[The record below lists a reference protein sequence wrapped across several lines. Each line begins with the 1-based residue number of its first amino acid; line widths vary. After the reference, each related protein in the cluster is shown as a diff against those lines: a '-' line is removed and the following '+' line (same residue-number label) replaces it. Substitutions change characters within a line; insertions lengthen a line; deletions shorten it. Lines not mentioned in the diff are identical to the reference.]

1 MVVVTYKVIDYVNM
15 ILYLI
20 ELHSYVVLFFS
31 KTATSVQDSDW
42 SLFIVTFKKVV
53 LF

>member
-20 ELHSYVVLFFS
+20 ELHFYVVFMDEAKLPQVS
-31 KTATSVQDSDW
+31 KTATGLYLS
-42 SLFIVTFKKVV
+42 
-53 LF
+53 